1 MLNAFK
7 NISLWVAGRFYS
19 HETLVVLP
27 CDILVLA
34 EPRQSRDDRNEGP
47 TRRAENFHP
56 AYSWYAI
63 VRRYDEEEYRPLTS
77 IGGRD

>member
-1 MLNAFK
+1 M
-7 NISLWVAGRFYS
+7 IRSD
-19 HETLVVLP
+19 ETLVVLP
-27 CDILVLA
+27 GHTLVLA
-34 EPRQSRDDRNEGP
+34 ELRQSRDDRSEG
-47 TRRAENFHP
+47 TTHRAENFHP